1 MARDSFWGKHILPY
15 FIFSRG
21 ERNGIM
27 ILLVLLGLAWFIPAF
42 LPEKRADLQP
52 EEIRLIDSFQR
63 TQAAAGKDRD
73 RGNERYRLSEGNN
86 ARGNE
91 RYRLSEGNNARGNE
105 RYRQNEG
112 DDVRGNERYRLNEE
126 NGARGDNAAAG
137 KERQA
142 FTLRRPFDPNTAAAG
157 VWETTGLPAHTIRTI
172 LRYIDKG
179 GRFRKPEDL
188 QKIYG
193 LSREDYS
200 AIRPYLQIRDG
211 REEQGSYTRSSIG
224 SRRENTEKSRET
236 RGIYVRG
243 NLAADSGREY
253 SRYRSYP
260 GAMPAAKGYGPT
272 KSYPERIRQLT
283 VLDINKADSADW
295 ESLPGIG
302 PVLARRILLFRSGLG
317 GFSSVEQVGEV
328 YGLPD
333 SVFRRIRPRLTMAEG
348 GGIIPL
354 DINQAGQDILEKH
367 PYISRKLAVLIV
379 AYRKQHGPFSGADD
393 LLAIP
398 LVTPELLKQLGPYL
412 AFN

>member
-1 MARDSFWGKHILPY
+1 MATELGDMARDSFWEKYILPY
-15 FIFSRG
+15 FVFSRG

-27 ILLVLLGLAWFIPAF
+27 ILLVLLGLAWLIPVF
-42 LPEKRADLQP
+42 LPEKTSDLQP
-52 EEIRLIDSFQR
+52 EEIRLIEAFQR
-63 TQAAAGKDRD
+63 THAAAGKGRD
-73 RGNERYRLSEGNN
+73 SGNERYRLIEGID
-86 ARGNE
+86 AR
-91 RYRLSEGNNARGNE
+91 RTKRDL
-105 RYRQNEG
+105 
-112 DDVRGNERYRLNEE
+112 LNEE
-126 NGARGDNAAAG
+126 SGARGDHAPAG

-142 FTLRRPFDPNTAAAG
+142 FTLNKPFDPNTASAG

-193 LSREDYS
+193 LSREDYR
-200 AIRPYLQIRDG
+200 AIRPYLRIEES
-211 REEQGSYTRSSIG
+211 REERVGYTRNSIG
-224 SRRENTEKSRET
+224 SWRASIENDREGRGSFPRDKLALDSSRQHP
-236 RGIYVRG
+236 G
-243 NLAADSGREY
+243 
-253 SRYRSYP
+253 SRYNP
-260 GAMPAAKGYGPT
+260 GAATTSSRYGGS
-272 KSYPERIRQLT
+272 KSFPVPVRRLT
-283 VLDINKADSADW
+283 VFDINKADSADW

-333 SVFRRIRPRLTMAEG
+333 SVFRRIRPRLTREG
-348 GGIIPL
+348 TEGIIPL
-354 DINQAGQDILEKH
+354 YINQASEDILEKH
-367 PYISRKLAVLIV
+367 PYVSRKLAALIV
-379 AYRKQHGPFSGADD
+379 AYRKQHGPYSKAED